1 MIRDLIKRIREILR
15 ETGKIFGPTGE
26 VFAESIGDIIE
37 GGLIVATET
46 TEDIFSFARKTT
58 KIIMA
63 KMLEILGPPRSE
75 LYEAARHLILAGG
88 KHVRPNLVI
97 LGAKAVG
104 GDASKVLALAAGSEF
119 GHVASLIHDDIID
132 RDKTRRGVPAVHVKY
147 GVSVAILAGDLLIV
161 KAFQSLI
168 HAMKEAG
175 IPPETIV
182 KVLELA
188 CESGIRIDEGEFDDV
203 TLRIEDMDEEMYI
216 DLVEKKTA
224 EAMKTSLMVG
234 ALVGGGTEKEVKI
247 LGEYGRLIG
256 IAYQIKD
263 DILGIYGVSSKTGKP
278 ARDIHERRKNYL
290 LIYAYNHA
298 RGEDKKFL
306 DEYLKK
312 KTVTEEDVRRVLEI
326 IEKTGALE
334 AAVKKIHELSERA
347 KDVLKPLK
355 ETRAKRVLLNVA
367 DALAERTY

>member
-1 MIRDLIKRIREILR
+1 MIKDLVKNLRRILR
-15 ETGKIFGPTGE
+15 DVGRVFGPTGE
-26 VFAESIGDIIE
+26 IAAESIGDIIE
-37 GGLIVATET
+37 GGFAVITET
-46 TEDIFSFARKTT
+46 SEDIFSFARKTT
-58 KIIMA
+58 GIIIT

-88 KHVRPNLVI
+88 KYIRPNLVL
-97 LGAKAVG
+97 LGAEAVG

-132 RDKTRRGVPAVHVKY
+132 RDETRRGVPAVHVKY
-147 GVSVAILAGDLLIV
+147 GVPTAILAGDLLIV
-161 KAFQSLI
+161 KSFQTLI
-168 HAMKEAG
+168 HAMKEAD

-188 CESGIRIDEGEFDDV
+188 CESGIRIDEGEFDDIM
-203 TLRIEDMDEEMYI
+203 LSIEKMDERRYI

-224 EAMKTSLMVG
+224 EAIKTSLMVG

-256 IAYQIKD
+256 IAYQIRD
-263 DILGIYGVSSKTGKP
+263 DILGVYGISSKTGKP
-278 ARDIHERRKNYL
+278 ARDVHERRKNYL

-298 RGEDKKFL
+298 KGEDKRFL
-306 DEYLKK
+306 DKYLRKR
-312 KTVTEEDVRRVLEI
+312 TVTEEDVRRVLEI

-334 AAVKKIHELSERA
+334 AAIKKIHELSEKGKEA
-347 KDVLKPLK
+347 LKPLK
-355 ETRAKRVLLNVA
+355 ETKAKRILLKVA